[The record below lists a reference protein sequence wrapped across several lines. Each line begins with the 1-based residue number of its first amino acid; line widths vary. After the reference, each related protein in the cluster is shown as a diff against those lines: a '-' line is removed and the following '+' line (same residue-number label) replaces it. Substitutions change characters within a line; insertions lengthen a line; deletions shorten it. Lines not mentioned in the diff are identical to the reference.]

1 MFLQKVNALPKVEK
15 SARNEANLK
24 ISEQSKSELLSNY
37 VRNGTKPQAQK
48 NTPGNLEINRNKLNL
63 GPLRIDSHPNFDPKL
78 NKMTL
83 TPDQIRGICNQ
94 NFRI

>member
-1 MFLQKVNALPKVEK
+1 MIQASSLYEYTIGGAPTQMLMQKMSGQHKVEK

-37 VRNGTKPQAQK
+37 VRNGTKPQAHR

-63 GPLRIDSHPNFDPKL
+63 GPL
-78 NKMTL
+78 
-83 TPDQIRGICNQ
+83 
-94 NFRI
+94 